1 MPKIMLLLGKAP
13 FRMPSWLRQVQEE
26 MKIVTR
32 KDGKTSAVMTVD
44 NSSFNKLSENICL
57 VLKASERGHE

>member
-1 MPKIMLLLGKAP
+1 MLKIMLLLGKAP

-26 MKIVTR
+26 MKMVTR
-32 KDGKTSAVMTVD
+32 KDGKTSVMTID
-44 NSSFNKLSENICL
+44 NSSFNKLSGNICL